1 MAAKSK
7 FRRRV
12 PGPEVDSALV
22 AHVKGCEKDACACR
36 IVAFNEQKWC
46 PELPIV
52 TDMVICGLEGA
63 SWEILE
69 MARRLHNEDA
79 TWFKWEITPDGDF
92 QASCQV
98 CKVILK
104 RGFQFLTKGQC
115 KLTRLKRHAMG
126 PQHVASVCQNAGCHS
141 GDRPRSTY
149 RAAVPGGSE
158 AFAAWTGWTAVWY
171 SWQTED
177 QQDGVRHGRGCEGQ
191 VPGCFA

>member
-7 FRRRV
+7 FRPRV

-98 CKVILK
+98 CQVEASSF
-104 RGFQFLTKGQC
+104 RAMQVDTFEAPRRWPATACGQR
-115 KLTRLKRHAMG
+115 RL
-126 PQHVASVCQNAGCHS
+126 PNAGCHS
-141 GDRPRSTY
+141 GDRP
-149 RAAVPGGSE
+149 
-158 AFAAWTGWTAVWY
+158 WL
-171 SWQTED
+171 
-177 QQDGVRHGRGCEGQ
+177 
-191 VPGCFA
+191 